1 MKIQKAIEQERD
13 CQFIRIDPD
22 KEDFDFFKTI
32 NDKFRRIKQSTKQV
46 LINKILRRLL
56 GLELQ
61 SDNIIK
67 SKTMK
72 FIVKKYFLIISNNGH
87 PLCQL

>member
-87 PLCQL
+87 ALCQL